1 MAKKSMIER
10 DKKRKKV
17 EEKYKKRT
25 TEYRNAM
32 KDPNLPLDQKFEIQ
46 LKFAS
51 LPRDASKSRQR
62 NRCVLTGRPR
72 GYYRHFGLCR
82 IMLRELAAFG
92 QIPGLKKSSW

>member
-10 DKKRKKV
+10 DKKRRRL
-17 EEKYKKRT
+17 EAKYKDRAA
-25 TEYRNAM
+25 EYRKAI
-32 KDPNLPLDQKFEIQ
+32 KDPKLPLDQKFEIQ
-46 LKFAS
+46 LKLS
-51 LPRDASKSRQR
+51 GLPRDASKCRQR